1 MKKMRL
7 SKKPS
12 TEENKLFNQIKK
24 HIKTHEEAFSFMLT
38 YMGMMSIMLDF
49 ISETHGN
56 EERIHELPERTKC
69 AVAQA
74 IYHFKLLGE
83 MARGEVDE
91 GGVDVR
97 WMPIEDDG
105 WEASA
110 KISERMVVI
119 IKELHRQL
127 QAEGKL

>member
-1 MKKMRL
+1 MKKLRL
-7 SKKPS
+7 TKKPS
-12 TEENKLFNQIKK
+12 SEENKVFNQVKK

-49 ISETHGN
+49 LTETYGN
-56 EERIHELPERTKC
+56 EEKIHELPERTKY
-69 AVAQA
+69 AVSQA

-83 MARGEVDE
+83 MSRGEVDE
-91 GGVDVR
+91 GGIDVR
-97 WMPIEDDG
+97 WMPIENGG
-105 WEASA
+105 WDASD
-110 KISERMVVI
+110 KISARMVVI

>member
-12 TEENKLFNQIKK
+12 TEENRLFNQIKK

-49 ISETHGN
+49 ITETYGN
-56 EERIHELPERTKC
+56 EKRIHELPERTKY
-69 AVAQA
+69 AIAQA
-74 IYHFKLLGE
+74 FYHYKLLGA

-97 WMPIEDDG
+97 WMPIEDDA
-105 WEASA
+105 WSA
-110 KISERMVVI
+110 DEKISARMILIV
-119 IKELHRQL
+119 KELHRHL